1 MTPERIIGA
10 LLQGTLGGRRKRSRG
25 ALRYL
30 TGGRGSLVNAGT
42 LLTAAGLAW
51 GAYEAA
57 TRNRGI
63 AGGEAPS
70 APPPPGTG
78 PLPPL
83 PGAPM
88 GAGGTAT
95 PAVPPLPGAAE
106 PPADLLRLV
115 RLTISAARADGALS
129 PAEQEQIL
137 AHAREVGAEQLVD
150 YEVRN
155 PRPLGDIVRGVADP
169 TAREGMYQLAFA
181 VVRADEGVTGAERIY
196 LAQLAHALGLDPA
209 TTARLETEAAARID
223 AAGEGGE

>member
-1 MTPERIIGA
+1 VNPNDLVGA
-10 LLQGTLGGRRKRSRG
+10 LLKGALGGKRKRSHG

-30 TGGRGSLVNAGT
+30 NGGRGSLINAST
-42 LLTAAGLAW
+42 LMAAAGLAW

-63 AGGEAPS
+63 AGVPQ
-70 APPPPGTG
+70 PPPPTPGTG

-88 GAGGTAT
+88 GAPTAT
-95 PAVPPLPGAAE
+95 PVPPLPGAAE
-106 PPADLLRLV
+106 APIDLLRIV
-115 RLTISAARADGALS
+115 RLTISAARADGTLS

-155 PRPLGDIVRGVADP
+155 PRPLAEIAAGVSDP
-169 TAREGMYQLAFA
+169 RAREEMYQLAFA
-181 VVRADEGVTGAERIY
+181 VVRADETVSGAERIY
-196 LAQLAHALGLDPA
+196 LAQLAHALGLDPK
-209 TTARLETEAAARID
+209 TTARLESETAARID
-223 AAGEGGE
+223 AEGGA